1 MMLGLPFS
9 FYYQSDDVLA
19 ILISSF
25 LTSSIGLLT
34 WFFTKNSERKD
45 VGKREGY
52 LIVTFGWIL
61 MSAFGA
67 IPFVVHGSIP
77 SYTDAFFETVSGFT
91 TTGASILPR
100 VEILPYGLMFWR
112 SMTHWIGGMG
122 IIVLSIAILPL
133 LGIGGMQLYQRT
145 NFIRALEKPPK
156 DFGQFIFFL
165 LR

>member
-9 FYYQSDDVLA
+9 FYYQSDDVFA
-19 ILISSF
+19 IIISSV

-61 MSAFGA
+61 MSTFGA

-77 SYTDAFFETVSGFT
+77 SKGK
-91 TTGASILPR
+91 
-100 VEILPYGLMFWR
+100 
-112 SMTHWIGGMG
+112 
-122 IIVLSIAILPL
+122 IAIDKTIIPIPPIQCVILRQN
-133 LGIGGMQLYQRT
+133 I
-145 NFIRALEKPPK
+145 KP
-156 DFGQFIFFL
+156 
-165 LR
+165 

>member
-9 FYYQSDDVLA
+9 FYYQSDDVFA
-19 ILISSF
+19 IIISSV

-77 SYTDAFFETVSGFT
+77 SYTDALDWWNGNYSFINCYPAFT
-91 TTGASILPR
+91 WYWWHAALP
-100 VEILPYGLMFWR
+100 GR
-112 SMTHWIGGMG
+112 SCWT
-122 IIVLSIAILPL
+122 
-133 LGIGGMQLYQRT
+133 Y
-145 NFIRALEKPPK
+145 E
-156 DFGQFIFFL
+156 GQTSSAC
-165 LR
+165 